1 MKTNKEKAQS
11 TQSTPPIDPTTQPL
25 TTPAL
30 TLAEYLLHS
39 IDWSVHVQWRG
50 AVIDRSI
57 YADVLARYLVNPYPM
72 DVLLRDI
79 NKAILNHVR
88 RCYRLPS
95 DENEQH

>member
-1 MKTNKEKAQS
+1 MKTDKQKAK
-11 TQSTPPIDPTTQPL
+11 STPPIDPTTQPL

-79 NKAILNHVR
+79 NKAILDHVR